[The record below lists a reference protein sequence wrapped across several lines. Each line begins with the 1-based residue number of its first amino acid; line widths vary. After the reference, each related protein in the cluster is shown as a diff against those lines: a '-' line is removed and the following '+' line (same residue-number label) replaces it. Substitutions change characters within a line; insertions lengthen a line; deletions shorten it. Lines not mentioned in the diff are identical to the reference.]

1 MGTLVKLAEAAVAKA
16 EELEA
21 ALVEDY
27 LNEVAAPEELAPVK
41 DFSAEEVAAPVEI
54 SPVKEI
60 AAPVNNAVAAF
71 VTENEE
77 VEVNAMDDADKS
89 KETTP
94 ATASEGI
101 IDCLLD
107 TTVSGSLDSY
117 VGKSDE
123 NYSSDAENE
132 KDDSLLAGSLD
143 YPVEESDENYS
154 SDAGDEKDDSL
165 SAERDDKISEKD
177 KISASDFFLRY

>member
-21 ALVEDY
+21 
-27 LNEVAAPEELAPVK
+27 APVK

-60 AAPVNNAVAAF
+60 AAPVNDVAAS
-71 VTENEE
+71 VTDENEE

-123 NYSSDAENE
+123 NYSSDAGNE
-132 KDDSLLAGSLD
+132 KDDSLL
-143 YPVEESDENYS
+143 
-154 SDAGDEKDDSL
+154 
-165 SAERDDKISEKD
+165 AERDDKISEKD

>member
-21 ALVEDY
+21 AL
-27 LNEVAAPEELAPVK
+27 VK

-60 AAPVNNAVAAF
+60 AAPVNDVAAS
-71 VTENEE
+71 VTDENEE
-77 VEVNAMDDADKS
+77 
-89 KETTP
+89 
-94 ATASEGI
+94 
-101 IDCLLD
+101 
-107 TTVSGSLDSY
+107 
-117 VGKSDE
+117 
-123 NYSSDAENE
+123 
-132 KDDSLLAGSLD
+132 DDSLLAGSLD

-165 SAERDDKISEKD
+165 LVERDDKISEKD